1 MKPLSETMY
10 HRVLRVTAVVC
21 AFVLLFESGLV
32 SPVTKQLSLE
42 THQYLANAVGV
53 GVSVEP
59 TELNSLTSELTKQKL
74 ALQAREQAVAERE
87 IEIGLAPGE
96 NPGETTTYLL
106 SGVLFILLVLI
117 ILNYTLDY
125 LRAKELS
132 SVRRTQT
139 V

>member
-1 MKPLSETMY
+1 MKEISDTTY
-10 HRVLRVTAVVC
+10 HRVLRVMSVVC
-21 AFVLLFESGLV
+21 AVVLLFESGII
-32 SPVTKQLSLE
+32 SPITRQLSVE

-53 GVSVEP
+53 GASVDP

-74 ALQAREQAVAERE
+74 ALQAREQQIAERE
-87 IEIGLAPGE
+87 IEIGLAAGASA
-96 NPGETTTYLL
+96 NQTSTYVL

-125 LRAKELS
+125 LRAREVKPS
-132 SVRRTQT
+132 RAQT

>member
-1 MKPLSETMY
+1 MKEISDTTY
-10 HRVLRVTAVVC
+10 HRVLRVASVVC
-21 AFVLLFESGLV
+21 AVALLFESGII
-32 SPVTKQLSLE
+32 SPVTRQLSVE

-53 GVSVEP
+53 GAAVEP

-74 ALQAREQAVAERE
+74 ALQAREQQITERE
-87 IEIGLAPGE
+87 IEIGLAAGQSA
-96 NPGETTTYLL
+96 NQTSTYVL

-125 LRAKELS
+125 LRAREL
-132 SVRRTQT
+132 RTPQRQQT

>member
-1 MKPLSETMY
+1 MKEISDTTY
-10 HRVLRVTAVVC
+10 HRVLRVASVVC
-21 AFVLLFESGLV
+21 AVALLFESGII
-32 SPVTKQLSLE
+32 SPVTRQLSVE

-53 GVSVEP
+53 GAAVEP

-74 ALQAREQAVAERE
+74 ALQAREQQIAERE
-87 IEIGLAPGE
+87 IEIGLAAGQSA
-96 NPGETTTYLL
+96 NQTSTYVL

-125 LRAKELS
+125 LRAREPR
-132 SVRRTQT
+132 VPQHQQT